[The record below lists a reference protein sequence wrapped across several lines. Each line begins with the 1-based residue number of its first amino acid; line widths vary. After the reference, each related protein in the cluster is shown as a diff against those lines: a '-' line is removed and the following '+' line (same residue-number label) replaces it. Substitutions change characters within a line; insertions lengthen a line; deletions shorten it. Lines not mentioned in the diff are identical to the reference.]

1 MPYAVGVSQDPDAGR
16 AIGEAVG
23 HVLDQLGDSPDLV
36 ALFASGNHATN
47 HIDDMV
53 GVVNDTLNP
62 TTFVGCSAAGLIG
75 GSQEIE
81 EGSAITL
88 WAGRLQGSTTVH
100 HLYTPASAVEIDYGD
115 AHTLVLL
122 ADPHTF
128 DINAATD
135 HWSQNAPNMKI
146 IGGLVATNQP
156 HVRLIASEQTHTSGA
171 VALLISGETEVV
183 PLVSQGCKPI
193 GQPLTITASKLN
205 IIESLGGKRPIE
217 RIYELR
223 NSLSEEDVELV
234 RSGLLV
240 GRVVNEHRA
249 KFNRGDFLIR
259 NIMGIDQQSGAIA
272 IADDAPVG
280 ATVQFHVR
288 DSSTAHDDL
297 LALLAQ
303 TGPAQGALLFTC
315 NGRGSHM
322 FEKPGHD
329 ASAVAD
335 ITDNGAVAGMF
346 CAGEIGP
353 IGGKTTLHGFTAS
366 VALFRDRN
374 TV

>member
-23 HVLDQLGDSPDLV
+23 HILDRLGHSPDV
-36 ALFASGNHATN
+36 VVLFVSGDHAANHM
-47 HIDDMV
+47 DDMV
-53 GVVNDTLNP
+53 SVINDALNP
-62 TTFVGCSAAGLIG
+62 TTLIGCSAAGLVG

-81 EGSAITL
+81 EGPAVTL
-88 WAGRLQGSTTVH
+88 WAGRLQGSAVAR
-100 HLYTPASAVEIDYGD
+100 HLDTSESDFDD

-122 ADPHTF
+122 ADPYTF
-128 DINAATD
+128 DINSAIK
-135 HWSQNAPNMKI
+135 HWSQNAPDMKI
-146 IGGLVATNQP
+146 IGGFVATSQP
-156 HVRLIASEQTHTSGA
+156 HVRLIANGQTHTSGA

-193 GQPLTITASKLN
+193 GQPLTITASKQN
-205 IIESLGGKRPIE
+205 IIQSLGGKRPTE
-217 RIYELR
+217 RIYELQ
-223 NSLSEEDVELV
+223 NSLSEEDAELV
-234 RSGLLV
+234 RSGLLI
-240 GRVVNEHRA
+240 GRVVNEHRTE
-249 KFNRGDFLIR
+249 FTRGDFLIR

-272 IADDAPVG
+272 ITDEAPVG

-288 DSSTAHDDL
+288 DANTAHDDL

-303 TGPAQGALLFTC
+303 TGSAQGALLFTC

-322 FEKPGHD
+322 FEEPSHD
-329 ASAVAD
+329 ARAMAD
-335 ITDNGAVAGMF
+335 ITDNDAVAGMF

-366 VALFRDRN
+366 AAVFRDSN